1 MANPYFDRYGQK
13 QNHQNGSNGSKMDF
27 ISALAQ
33 LKSKGGDPNQMI
45 QQLLSSGKVTQEQYN
60 AAVTKAQQLQ
70 QIFQK

>member
-13 QNHQNGSNGSKMDF
+13 QKHQNGSNQQDF
-27 ISALAQ
+27 LTALAK
-33 LKSKGGDPNQMI
+33 LKSTGGDPNQMT

-60 AAVTKAQQLQ
+60 AAVAKAQQLQ

>member
-13 QNHQNGSNGSKMDF
+13 QNHQNGSQMDF

-60 AAVTKAQQLQ
+60 AAVAKAQQLQ
-70 QIFQK
+70 TIFNK